1 MKNALI
7 IISATLLV
15 ACNSVKEKNNDVKD
29 PSIDMVSENSN
40 AKPDNGQERI
50 NTTVPYEET
59 VMLLG
64 KANRK
69 GLEMESF
76 QDWFNPGYKNYTV
89 NPETLEKLKPLLK
102 NVSIT
107 AFMGT
112 WCEDSQRDVPHL
124 YKILDKAE
132 FDESKLTLIT
142 VSEEKT
148 TPQGFEKG
156 KNITNVPTIIFYR
169 ADKELGRI
177 VEYPI
182 ETLEKDMLAILSGKE
197 YKHAYA
203 E

>member
-1 MKNALI
+1 MKKLI
-7 IISATLLV
+7 IILSATLLV
-15 ACNSVKEKNNDVKD
+15 ACNSSKEKNKVEQNNSKEM
-29 PSIDMVSENSN
+29 ISENS
-40 AKPDNGQERI
+40 KEKI
-50 NTTVPYEET
+50 NDTVPYEES

-69 GLEMESF
+69 GLQMDAFKS
-76 QDWFNPGYKNYTV
+76 WFSPGYEDYKV
-89 NPETLEKLKPLLK
+89 DSETLEKLKPLLK
-102 NVSIT
+102 DVTIT
-107 AFMGT
+107 VFMGT
-112 WCEDSQRDVPHL
+112 WCEDSQRETPHF
-124 YKILDKAE
+124 YKILDAAN

-156 KNITNVPTIIFYR
+156 KNITNVPTIIFYKN
-169 ADKELGRI
+169 DKELGRI

-182 ETLEKDMLAILSGKE
+182 ESLEKDMLAILSGKE